1 MDKTDHSEIH
11 VAVVIP
17 CRNEKDYIKKCVE
30 SVINSNYPKHLL
42 DVLVVDG
49 LSDDGTIDIVTT
61 ISESYPNVKLLNNEK
76 QTTPFALN
84 IGLKYTKADVKI
96 ILGAHAEV
104 DPNFIAENV
113 KVLNDH
119 PDVGCAGG
127 IIENVYETDRAR
139 QIGLAMSS
147 VFGVGNAHFR
157 TGTKDGYVD
166 TVAFG
171 AYREEVF
178 EKIGYFDE
186 DLTRNQDDEFN
197 FRLLKNGFKIYLSNS
212 IISRYYVRA
221 SYEKLFKQYY
231 QYGYWKVY
239 VNKKHS
245 TVTTVR
251 QLIPMLFVLYLVFGL
266 LFSLL
271 VPTFFVLYVFGI
283 LVYFGGAFYFAFKV
297 SESKDILNVVYSFLI
312 LHLSYGLGYI
322 KGMIDFMI
330 LNKKPTSNAST
341 LTR

>member
-1 MDKTDHSEIH
+1 MHNSINQDLR

-17 CRNEKDYIKKCVE
+17 CRNEENYIQKCVN
-30 SVINSNYPKHLL
+30 SVLNSNYPKHLIE
-42 DVLVVDG
+42 VYVVDG
-49 LSDDGTIDIVTT
+49 LSDDRTIEIVEE
-61 ISESYPNVKLLNNEK
+61 ISKVNSNVVLLKNEK

-84 IGLKYTKADVKI
+84 IGLKYSNADVKI

-104 DPNFIAENV
+104 DPDFIAENV
-113 KVLNDH
+113 KVLLDH
-119 PDVGCAGG
+119 PEVGCAGG
-127 IIENVYETDRAR
+127 IIENVYENVTAR

-157 TGTKDGYVD
+157 TGAKEGYVD

-171 AYREEVF
+171 AYRKVVF

-197 FRLLKNGFKIYLSNS
+197 FRLIANGFKIYLSNKIVS
-212 IISRYYVRA
+212 KYYVRA
-221 SYEKLFKQYY
+221 SFKKLFRQYF

-239 VNKKHS
+239 VNKKHK
-245 TVTTVR
+245 TVTTLR
-251 QLIPMLFVLYLVFGL
+251 QLVPMFFVLYLAFGFL
-266 LFSLL
+266 LSLAIPL
-271 VPTFFVLYVFGI
+271 FFVLYFLGLI
-283 LVYFGGAFYFAFKV
+283 IYLSGAFYFALTI
-297 SESKDILNVVYSFLI
+297 SELKDVIYVVYTFIL

-322 KGMIDFMI
+322 KGVFDFML
-330 LNKKPTSNAST
+330 LNKRPNNSASE